1 MLYREIMDEAKR
13 LPLQER
19 LRLVEELLR
28 DIRQSER
35 PGPRNRRR
43 VRPMSQLRGA
53 LKPPGQLPT
62 DADLREMYTEHLLD
76 KYL

>member
-13 LPLQER
+13 LPLNER

-35 PGPRNRRR
+35 PGPRSRRR

-53 LKPPGQLPT
+53 LKPAGQLPT